1 MYKHVKLS
9 KIADVTTGFP
19 FKGDL
24 YTDKG
29 IRVVRGENVTV
40 GSLRWDSIK
49 CWNREFEQFDK
60 YLLKEGDVVIGMDGS
75 KVGKNRARIKLTD
88 LPLLLAQRIACIR
101 SNELSNQGFLYYLIM
116 NDRFVEFVARIQTGS
131 SVPHISQKQIEK
143 FTIPSIPIDIQRK
156 ISELLLNLDSK
167 IEINNRINT
176 ELEAMAKMIYDYWF
190 VQFDFP
196 NAKGKPYKSS
206 GGKMVWNDELKREIP
221 DGWEM
226 KKLGELGEF
235 KNGINYD
242 PSIKG
247 NTEARIIN
255 VRNISSSTWF
265 ISQYDLDAIVLER
278 KDVEN
283 YLVTDKDI
291 LIARSGIP
299 GATRVI
305 QEYVQNTIYCGF
317 IIRYQI
323 DVLVNK
329 TYLFFCLKDL
339 EHSTTSKSAGTI
351 MQNVNQDTL
360 KRMSLV
366 MPDES
371 LISYFN
377 KVISPIFQKLNNN
390 LKENQKLSELRDWL
404 LPMLMNGQVKVT

>member
-1 MYKHVKLS
+1 
-9 KIADVTTGFP
+9 
-19 FKGDL
+19 
-24 YTDKG
+24 
-29 IRVVRGENVTV
+29 
-40 GSLRWDSIK
+40 
-49 CWNREFEQFDK
+49 
-60 YLLKEGDVVIGMDGS
+60 
-75 KVGKNRARIKLTD
+75 
-88 LPLLLAQRIACIR
+88 
-101 SNELSNQGFLYYLIM
+101 
-116 NDRFVEFVARIQTGS
+116 
-131 SVPHISQKQIEK
+131 
-143 FTIPSIPIDIQRK
+143 
-156 ISELLLNLDSK
+156 
-167 IEINNRINT
+167 
-176 ELEAMAKMIYDYWF
+176 
-190 VQFDFP
+190 
-196 NAKGKPYKSS
+196 
-206 GGKMVWNDELKREIP
+206 LKREIP